1 MGDTHKMDKDIRIV
15 IIEDN
20 EGFREVLKLLVNS
33 AHNFKV
39 VNTYSSCEEALPD
52 IVGDTPGIVMMDL
65 NLPGMNGIEGT
76 KKIKGKLPSVNILV
90 ISEVGNR
97 DTVIKAFSAGAV
109 GYITKDIEYLEVIN
123 ALKEVVEGG
132 SPMSKRVSRSIVES
146 FYQSVTSPLSKRET
160 EVLQLVA
167 YGKTYKEI
175 AETLF
180 VHPETIKS
188 HLKSIYTKLNVHNKA
203 SAIMKAIQK
212 NFIKA
217 L

>member
-1 MGDTHKMDKDIRIV
+1 MEKDTRIV

-33 AHNFKV
+33 TQNFKV
-39 VNTYSSCEEALPD
+39 VNAYSSCEEALPD
-52 IVGDTPGIVMMDL
+52 IVEDTPGIVMMDL

-76 KKIKGKLPSVNILV
+76 KKIKGKLPSVNIIFV
-90 ISEVGNR
+90 SEVGNK
-97 DTVIKAFSAGAV
+97 DAVIKAFSAGAV
-109 GYITKDIEYLEVIN
+109 GYITKDIEFLEVIS

-132 SPMSKRVSRSIVES
+132 SPMSKKVSRMLVES
-146 FYQSVTSPLSKRET
+146 FYQSATSPLSKRET
-160 EVLQLVA
+160 EVLQLLA
-167 YGKTYKEI
+167 KGKTYKEI

-188 HLKSIYTKLNVHNKA
+188 HLKSIYAKLNVHNKA

>member
-1 MGDTHKMDKDIRIV
+1 MDKDIRIV

-33 AHNFKV
+33 AQNFKV

-203 SAIMKAIQK
+203 SAIMTAIQK

-217 L
+217 F

>member
-1 MGDTHKMDKDIRIV
+1 MDKDIRIV

-33 AHNFKV
+33 AQNFKV

-160 EVLQLVA
+160 EVLQLLA

-203 SAIMKAIQK
+203 SAIMTAIQK

-217 L
+217 F

>member
-33 AHNFKV
+33 AQNFKV

-160 EVLQLVA
+160 EVLQLLA

-188 HLKSIYTKLNVHNKA
+188 HLKSIYTKLNVHNKT
-203 SAIMKAIQK
+203 SAIMTAIQK

-217 L
+217 F